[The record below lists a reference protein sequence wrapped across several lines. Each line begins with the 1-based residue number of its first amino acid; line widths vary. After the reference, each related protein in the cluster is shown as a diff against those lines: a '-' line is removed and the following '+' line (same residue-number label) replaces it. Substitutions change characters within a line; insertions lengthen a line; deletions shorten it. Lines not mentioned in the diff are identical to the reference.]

1 MANTIDLR
9 SESCV
14 GKKLEKFKLEN
25 PARALDGRK
34 AMKTNKRQ
42 KFLTASAIL
51 AIAGLAA
58 TAVPA
63 NASEPGVTATTI
75 KLGITVPMTGIASPG
90 YNKIP
95 GAMKAYFDYVNANG
109 GVNGRRISLVIKDDQ
124 YIPRTAVARANE
136 LILRDKVFALVGTL
150 GTASTKAISAST
162 QLASRGIPSLFVNTG
177 FSGFADKKAYPTTF
191 SILPSYQMEA
201 KIMAKFIKET
211 YAGKK
216 LALIYQ
222 DDDFGRDALAGFKT
236 AGLTFDTMIPYASGS
251 QALPATG
258 AGWISRLKAAGAEV
272 TVMFGVTS
280 ASTAALANAFA
291 GGFKT
296 QWVLGSVGGDATTI
310 AATNRAFVPLLNGAK
325 GFSFAP
331 APTDT
336 NDEYIKLFQGIYA
349 SALPSQTFD
358 NNVVAGMSNAFLV
371 VQALKAAGP
380 RLTRAGLIKAI
391 ESKGSTFPSP
401 FLTPLGYS
409 PTSHIGATGYWGGT
423 YGPTGA
429 LTPDGG
435 KYTVYTTD
443 SGNGPVVVSSYKRP
457 AMPAKG
463 LPN

>member
-1 MANTIDLR
+1 MVRMNR
-9 SESCV
+9 R
-14 GKKLEKFKLEN
+14 KLSLTS
-25 PARALDGRK
+25 AVLAV
-34 AMKTNKRQ
+34 AA
-42 KFLTASAIL
+42 LTASTLPAQ
-51 AIAGLAA
+51 AASDPGL
-58 TAVPA
+58 
-63 NASEPGVTATTI
+63 TATSI

-109 GVNGRRISLVIKDDQ
+109 GVNGRKISLVIKDDQ
-124 YIPRTAVARANE
+124 YIPTTAVARANE

-162 QLASRGIPSLFVNTG
+162 QLSRRGIPSLFVNTG

-201 KIMAKFIKET
+201 KIMGKFIKEN

-222 DDDFGRDALAGFKT
+222 DDDFGRDALAGFKQ
-236 AGLTFDTMIPYASGS
+236 AGVTFGTYIPYASGS

-258 AGWISRLKAAGAEV
+258 AGWISKLKAAGAEV
-272 TVMFGVTS
+272 TVLFGVTS
-280 ASTAALANAFA
+280 ASTAALANAYA
-291 GGFKT
+291 AQFKT

-310 AATNRAFVPLLNGAK
+310 AATNKAYVPLLYGAK

-331 APTDT
+331 APTDST
-336 NDEYIKLFQGIYA
+336 DEYIKLFQSIYA
-349 SALPSQTFD
+349 AAQPTQTFD
-358 NNVVAGMSNAFLV
+358 NNVVAGMSNAFLA
-371 VQALKAAGP
+371 VQALAATGNN
-380 RLTRAGLIKAI
+380 LTRASLIKTI
-391 ESKGSTFPSP
+391 EEKGASFASP

-409 PTSHIGATGYWGGT
+409 TTSHVGATGYWIGT
-423 YGPTGA
+423 YDPTGA
-429 LTPDGG
+429 LKPDGG

-443 SGNGPVVVSSYKRP
+443 SGSGDVVLSTYKRP

>member
-1 MANTIDLR
+1 MVRMNR
-9 SESCV
+9 R
-14 GKKLEKFKLEN
+14 KLSLTS
-25 PARALDGRK
+25 AVLAV
-34 AMKTNKRQ
+34 AA
-42 KFLTASAIL
+42 LTASTLPAQ
-51 AIAGLAA
+51 AASDPGL
-58 TAVPA
+58 
-63 NASEPGVTATTI
+63 TATSI

-109 GVNGRRISLVIKDDQ
+109 GVNGRKITLVIKDDQ
-124 YIPRTAVARANE
+124 YIPTTAVAKANE

-162 QLASRGIPSLFVNTG
+162 QLSKRGIPSLFVNTG

-201 KIMAKFIKET
+201 KIMGKYLKEN

-222 DDDFGRDALAGFKT
+222 DDDFGRDALAGFKQ
-236 AGLTFDTMIPYASGS
+236 AGVTFGTYIPYASGS

-258 AGWISRLKAAGAEV
+258 AGWISKLKAAGAEV
-272 TVMFGVTS
+272 TVLFGVTS
-280 ASTAALANAFA
+280 ASTAALANAYA
-291 GGFKT
+291 AQFKT

-310 AATNRAFVPLLNGAK
+310 AATNKAYVPLLYGAK

-331 APTDT
+331 APTDSA
-336 NDEYIKLFQGIYA
+336 DEYIKLFQTIYA
-349 SALPSQTFD
+349 AAQPTQTFD
-358 NNVVAGMSNAFLV
+358 NNVVAGMSNAFLA
-371 VQALKAAGP
+371 VQALSAAGSN
-380 RLTRAGLIKAI
+380 LTRANLIKTI
-391 ESKGSTFPSP
+391 EDKGATFASP

-409 PTSHIGATGYWGGT
+409 KTAHIGATGYWIGT
-423 YGPTGA
+423 YDPTGA
-429 LTPDGG
+429 LKPDGG

-443 SGNGPVVVSSYKRP
+443 SGSGDVVLSTYKRP

>member
-1 MANTIDLR
+1 MVRMNR
-9 SESCV
+9 R
-14 GKKLEKFKLEN
+14 KLSLTS
-25 PARALDGRK
+25 AVLAV
-34 AMKTNKRQ
+34 AA
-42 KFLTASAIL
+42 LTASTLPAQ
-51 AIAGLAA
+51 AA
-58 TAVPA
+58 
-63 NASEPGVTATTI
+63 EPGLTATSI

-109 GVNGRRISLVIKDDQ
+109 GVNGRKITLVIKDDQ
-124 YIPRTAVARANE
+124 YIPTTAVAKANE

-162 QLASRGIPSLFVNTG
+162 QLSKRGIPSLFVNTG

-201 KIMAKFIKET
+201 KIMGKYLKEN

-222 DDDFGRDALAGFKT
+222 DDDFGRDALAGFKQ
-236 AGLTFDTMIPYASGS
+236 AGVTFGTYIPYASGS

-258 AGWISRLKAAGAEV
+258 AGWISKLKAAGAEV
-272 TVMFGVTS
+272 TVLFGVTS
-280 ASTAALANAFA
+280 ASTAALANAYA
-291 GGFKT
+291 AQFKT

-310 AATNRAFVPLLNGAK
+310 AATNKAYVPLLYGAK

-331 APTDT
+331 APTDSA
-336 NDEYIKLFQGIYA
+336 DEYIKLFQSIYA
-349 SALPSQTFD
+349 AAQPGQTFD
-358 NNVVAGMSNAFLV
+358 NNVVAGMSNAFLA
-371 VQALKAAGP
+371 VQALSAAGSN
-380 RLTRAGLIKAI
+380 LTRANLIKTI
-391 ESKGSTFPSP
+391 EDKGATFASP

-409 PTSHIGATGYWGGT
+409 SSAHIGATGYWIGT
-423 YGPTGA
+423 YDPTGA
-429 LTPDGG
+429 LKPDGG

-443 SGNGPVVVSSYKRP
+443 SGSGDVVLSTYKRP